1 LLAEVVRGAGVQ
13 QLEPGAQMS
22 PEWDCVWAGASGV
35 AQWCNTRAGAMATRA
50 SIDATISVFMSL
62 VYGTPY
68 RSGRLSRPWCA
79 DSQSWYPAGVDWA
92 ERLSLVGVLGAALLA
107 VARAYVMKDAAL
119 AASQQ
124 ARIDDLKDI
133 VGRARHRD

>member
-1 LLAEVVRGAGVQ
+1 
-13 QLEPGAQMS
+13 
-22 PEWDCVWAGASGV
+22 
-35 AQWCNTRAGAMATRA
+35 MATRVR
-50 SIDATISVFMSL
+50 IDATMSAFMPL

-68 RSGRLSRPWCA
+68 RSGRLSRPWCV

-92 ERLSLVGVLGAALLA
+92 ERLSLVGVLGAGLL
-107 VARAYVMKDAAL
+107 VLGKAYLSKDAAL

-133 VGRARHRD
+133 VGRARHKD